1 MAAIGHNDA
10 ALPAGP
16 HSHLAV
22 RHGERLPPAA
32 QRSLNA
38 FRALLTPALT
48 LLLAFQVLSG
58 IMVAPMFSLFPVYV
72 EQELHLSTAFTA
84 GLRVLFV
91 ALGGVVAV
99 FGAAWIDRLGRKA
112 SYVLAMSGVV
122 ATGAMFLS
130 HSAWTMGALGIFA
143 GLMFGLG
150 SVAGQ
155 AYLMNAATPRTLG
168 LATAA
173 FFMTGTAGNAIGNFI
188 AGRIAKMPHGYTTIG
203 IATLVGQ
210 ALLLLAAAK
219 WMPRVDAPSKPVAE
233 SDKTAAESPRLWSV
247 PVACLLILRFGAT
260 VYWGMV
266 TLLMPLVLARLTG
279 GPSASADYTA
289 VNLLVSAVCQIAVGR
304 LLDRIGVRVP
314 VAAAAV
320 ILAAAAVAQTA
331 LHQQVWAL
339 WTFGI
344 IAAGAAWSLSVTM
357 TSLVRALSD
366 EACQARL
373 LGITHGVWSAGF
385 VGGTLLTGILAAKPG
400 NELAPFAIGAGF
412 CVLAAIAALALA
424 PYVPSMGKA
433 DSAGDVSV

>member
-1 MAAIGHNDA
+1 M
-10 ALPAGP
+10 
-16 HSHLAV
+16 
-22 RHGERLPPAA
+22 
-32 QRSLNA
+32 
-38 FRALLTPALT
+38 T

-99 FGAAWIDRLGRKA
+99 FGATVIDRLGRKA
-112 SYVLAMSGVV
+112 SYVLAMSGVIT
-122 ATGAMFLS
+122 TGAMFLS
-130 HSAWTMGALGIFA
+130 HSPWTMGALGLYA

-173 FFMTGTAGNAIGNFI
+173 FFMTGTAGNAVGNFI
-188 AGRIAKMPHGYTTIG
+188 AGRIAKLPHGYSTIG
-203 IATLVGQ
+203 VATLVGQ
-210 ALLLLAAAK
+210 ALLLMAAAR
-219 WMPRVDAPSKPVAE
+219 WMPRVDAPAKSETEIGDPSRVKL
-233 SDKTAAESPRLWSV
+233 RLMSIPIV
-247 PVACLLILRFGAT
+247 CLLVLRFGAT

-289 VNLLVSAVCQIAVGR
+289 ANLLVSAACQIAVGR
-304 LLDRIGVRVP
+304 LLDRVGVRAPVP
-314 VAAAAV
+314 VAAA
-320 ILAAAAVAQTA
+320 ILAVAAILQTL

-357 TSLVRALSD
+357 TSLVRTLSS
-366 EACQARL
+366 EAMQARL

-400 NELAPFAIGAGF
+400 HEVLPFAIGAGF
-412 CVLAAIAALALA
+412 CAVAAVAALVLA
-424 PYVPSMGKA
+424 PYVSSPAKLDEGS
-433 DSAGDVSV
+433 